1 MTYTQLPGLQN
12 LDASS
17 QPDITPPIR
26 TKSNTIARLPV
37 SSEAN
42 GAFAGELCS
51 RARATGC
58 VAVAP
63 VSADVAWV
71 LKRVGRALCEG
82 RETVFK
88 NLPAALPSQEVS
100 RYHERAEPCT
110 LHCGRDHQALP
121 LCVASLSGSIN
132 SVTGNKPHTFVRLWQ
147 KVRCL
152 WLAKTKNQLQ
162 PDPF

>member
-17 QPDITPPIR
+17 QSDITLPIR
-26 TKSNTIARLPV
+26 TKSNTIARLPI

-63 VSADVAWV
+63 MSADVAWV
-71 LKRVGRALCEG
+71 LKCIGRALCEG

-88 NLPAALPSQEVS
+88 NLPSQEVS
-100 RYHERAEPCT
+100 RYHKRAEPCT
-110 LHCGRDHQALP
+110 LLCGRDHQALP
-121 LCVASLSGSIN
+121 LCVASLSVSIN
-132 SVTGNKPHTFVRLWQ
+132 SVTDNKPHTFVRLWQ